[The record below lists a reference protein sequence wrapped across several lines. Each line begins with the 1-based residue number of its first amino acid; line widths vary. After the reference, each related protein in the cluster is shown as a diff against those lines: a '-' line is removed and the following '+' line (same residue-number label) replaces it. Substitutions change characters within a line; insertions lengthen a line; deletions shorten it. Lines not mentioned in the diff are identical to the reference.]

1 MLRLVHLYFFQG
13 FEEKDNQLSPNL
25 PRRAPP
31 ANILYPSHT
40 DVPLDDREIHTILH
54 SRGKDSYLTYGNA
67 KWKIVL
73 KKEVTKY
80 L

>member
-1 MLRLVHLYFFQG
+1 MSDILLFFVQG

-25 PRRAPP
+25 PKRTPP
-31 ANILYPSHT
+31 SNILYPSHN
-40 DVPLDDREIHTILH
+40 DAPRDDREIHTMLH

-73 KKEVTKY
+73 KKEVAKY